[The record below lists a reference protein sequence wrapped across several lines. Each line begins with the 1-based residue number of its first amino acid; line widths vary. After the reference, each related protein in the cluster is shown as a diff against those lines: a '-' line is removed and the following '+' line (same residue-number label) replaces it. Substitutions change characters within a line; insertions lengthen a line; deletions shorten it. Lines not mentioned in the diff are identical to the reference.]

1 MVIKGGPPALK
12 SVEVALNAVDA
23 SPTRADVAPNAIDA
37 SPTRAFGVPIAVLAF
52 LALLLGVENMFL
64 NRATIISMT

>member
-1 MVIKGGPPALK
+1 MAIKGGPPALK
-12 SVEVALNAVDA
+12 SVEDTPNAVDA
-23 SPTRADVAPNAIDA
+23 SPTRADVAPNAVDA
-37 SPTRAFGVPIAVLAF
+37 SPTRAFVVPIAVLAF